1 MKAIYGRHREFFA
14 YAGYGCGTVAI
25 NFIIYYICYYEFCM
39 TNVNSNIVAW
49 FMAMAFAFIT
59 NKLYVFESKSLK
71 LQILVHE
78 LIAFVGF
85 RVVTGAFDVMMMY
98 YTVDRLHLDGMVM
111 KAMVNVIV
119 IALNYVASKKLVFKN
134 EYDSVI

>member
-1 MKAIYGRHREFFA
+1 MKSMYDRHREFFA

-25 NFIIYYICYYEFCM
+25 NFIIYYLCYYELGI

-59 NKLYVFESKSLK
+59 NKLYVFESKSFEIE
-71 LQILVHE
+71 ILIHE
-78 LIAFVGF
+78 IIAFVGF

-98 YTVDRLHLDGMVM
+98 YAVDRLHLDGMVM

-134 EYDSVI
+134 EYDSYM